1 MSYLEHVNKL
11 SELKQTIVVSSSTDN
26 IETLRDIERNDVR

>member
-11 SELKQTIVVSSSTDN
+11 SELKQTIVVGSSTDN
-26 IETLRDIERNDVR
+26 IETLRDMERNDVR